1 MMASSE
7 SPAVAVSRGVIKSD
21 QDKVLTGLGNMH
33 APNVG
38 LPKIA
43 DVGEYN
49 YCSSCGTCEAI
60 CPVNAPVVDRDMVDV
75 SKEKNNYR
83 KMELKTESFF
93 KGIDPL
99 KADVNPCVQC
109 YACERVCPILDGFP
123 VDEFDN
129 IRTMKAGKSRT
140 LHGQDGAVVSQ
151 ILKSL
156 LEQGEID
163 CAIGVVRNEKWSTKI
178 MVFTS
183 PEEVASGSGTKY
195 TYQPVVATMRDIH
208 RGYIDS
214 TESTLISHDGHM
226 RDEPRSYIDPVK
238 NLLKKYKKVALVG
251 VPCQVHG
258 ASLFRENFDRISLI
272 IGLICME
279 SFSDE
284 IMLTEMVPRIIG
296 ADIRDVVKMNFHKGK
311 FVVTTTKETK
321 EVPIKDV
328 APLARKGCHYCQ
340 DYTSYH
346 ADISVGSVGSDDVWS
361 TVFVRTETGERYLNK
376 VNDIEWTDKPINMD
390 IIKKL
395 AAQKHKHNKWDW
407 RGFLNEIW
415 SRDTPVRPWGRERLD
430 NIPPPEIEPVVE
442 KTDKPAKPSKSQE

>member
-1 MMASSE
+1 LITKSE
-7 SPAVAVSRGVIKSD
+7 SSGVATSKGILKTD
-21 QDKVLTGLGNMH
+21 QFNVLTGLGTMN

-75 SKEKNNYR
+75 SREKNNYR

-208 RGYIDS
+208 RAYIDS

-258 ASLFRENFDRISLI
+258 ARLFRENFDRISLI

-328 APLARKGCHYCQ
+328 APLARKGCHYCL
-340 DYTSYH
+340 DYTSYY
-346 ADISVGSVGSDDVWS
+346 ADISVGSVGSDDGWS

>member
-1 MMASSE
+1 M
-7 SPAVAVSRGVIKSD
+7 
-21 QDKVLTGLGNMH
+21 DKVLTRLGSMY

-60 CPVNAPVVDRDMVDV
+60 CPVNAPVVRRSTVDI
-75 SKEKNNYR
+75 SREKNNYR
-83 KMELKTESFF
+83 KMELKTETFF
-93 KGIDPL
+93 QGTNPL
-99 KADVNPCVQC
+99 AADVNPCVQC

-123 VDEFDN
+123 VNEFN
-129 IRTMKAGKSRT
+129 NVRTMKAGKSRT

-163 CAIGVVRNEKWSTKI
+163 CAIGIIRNDKWSTKI
-178 MVFTS
+178 AVFTS
-183 PEEVASGSGTKY
+183 PEDVVKASGTKY
-195 TYQPVVATMRDIH
+195 TYQPVVTTMRDIH
-208 RGYIDS
+208 RAYIDS
-214 TESTLISHDGHM
+214 AESPLISHDGHM
-226 RDEPRSYIDPVK
+226 LDEARKYVEPV
-238 NLLKKYKKVALVG
+238 NNILKKYRNVALVG

-258 ASLFRENFDRISLI
+258 AHLFRENFDRITLI

-279 SFSDE
+279 SFSEE
-284 IMLTEMVPRIIG
+284 IMFSEVIPKVMGV
-296 ADIRDVVKMNFHKGK
+296 DIRDAVKMNFHKGK
-311 FVVTTTKETK
+311 FIVDTSKETK

-328 APLARKGCHYCQ
+328 APMARKGCSFCQ
-340 DYTSYH
+340 DYTSYY
-346 ADISVGSVGSDDVWS
+346 ADISVGSVGSDDGWS

-390 IIKKL
+390 IVKKL

-407 RGFLNEIW
+407 RGFMKEIW
-415 SRDTPVRPWGRERLD
+415 SRDIPPRPWGRERLEK
-430 NIPPPEIEPVVE
+430 IPPPEPEPVEKVE
-442 KTDKPAKPSKSQE
+442 KGEKPPRPAKE